1 MSSTTVVALRLV
13 SRLGWGRCIIVQ
25 FARFWF
31 RQNTWLTKCK
41 YESGKRKASEQ
52 ENVKKVCFA
61 CPCIFEHVQQG
72 LLNRPPQTPSI
83 FEGSLN
89 SKLPTIWTVE
99 KQSSQVSRKKMQ

>member
-1 MSSTTVVALRLV
+1 MSSTTVVALRPV

-41 YESGKRKASEQ
+41 YESGNDKASEQ
-52 ENVKKVCFA
+52 ENVKEVCFA

-83 FEGSLN
+83 LLTKTSSSTPPLFLKIRKGWEG
-89 SKLPTIWTVE
+89 
-99 KQSSQVSRKKMQ
+99 